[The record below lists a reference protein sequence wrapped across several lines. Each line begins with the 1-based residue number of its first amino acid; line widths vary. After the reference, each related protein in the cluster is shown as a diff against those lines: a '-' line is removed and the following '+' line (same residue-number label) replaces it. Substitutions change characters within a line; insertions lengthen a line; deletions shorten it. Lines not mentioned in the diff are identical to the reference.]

1 MSDMNEKEMEEFDDE
16 ENADYITLTD
26 DDGNDVSFEMLD
38 VIEYKER
45 SFAVLLP
52 FEDEDDEVVILEMLM
67 ADDPEMVDFVSVDD
81 DDLLEEVFAEFQ
93 KKYENEEE

>member
-1 MSDMNEKEMEEFDDE
+1 MSDMNEKDMEEFEDE
-16 ENADYITLTD
+16 DVNYITLTD

-38 VIEYKER
+38 VIEYQER

-67 ADDPEMVDFVSVDD
+67 ADDPEMVDFVSVEDESI
-81 DDLLEEVFAEFQ
+81 LEEVFAEFQ
-93 KKYENEEE
+93 KKYEEEEE